1 MSRKEGKNSNAGNRE
16 VSSKIRSGPK
26 NEMEI
31 AIDILV
37 ELRDVRKKQIFLQMA
52 EEIEDLKKKLSKALD
67 LAEYH
72 QKRAKDLTIEN
83 DWLHSL
89 TCTPAVSPDK
99 KVTVVHTPFNLD
111 KISKKFKKSMKIQR
125 KCRWWWPSRELPKSL
140 KKSEV
145 DEEKSN
151 RMSNT
156 KIQNFVVNLL
166 KTENCVLEI
175 DLQCNDCFRRI
186 NYPGANEIQLKKIPK
201 HFSSFVCTYLLK

>member
-52 EEIEDLKKKLSKALD
+52 EEIDDLKKKLSKALD

-111 KISKKFKKSMKIQR
+111 EISKK
-125 KCRWWWPSRELPKSL
+125 
-140 KKSEV
+140 
-145 DEEKSN
+145 
-151 RMSNT
+151 
-156 KIQNFVVNLL
+156 
-166 KTENCVLEI
+166 
-175 DLQCNDCFRRI
+175 
-186 NYPGANEIQLKKIPK
+186 LKKINENSKKMQAVAAESETTKEIRGRRRKIESNEQHQDPK
-201 HFSSFVCTYLLK
+201 FLSQYSQNRKLRPRN

>member
-52 EEIEDLKKKLSKALD
+52 EEIDDLKKKLSKALD

-111 KISKKFKKSMKIQR
+111 EISKKLKEISENSKKMQAVAAESETTKESKEIRGRGRKIESNEQHQDPKFRSQSSQNR
-125 KCRWWWPSRELPKSL
+125 KLRPR
-140 KKSEV
+140 
-145 DEEKSN
+145 N
-151 RMSNT
+151 
-156 KIQNFVVNLL
+156 
-166 KTENCVLEI
+166 
-175 DLQCNDCFRRI
+175 
-186 NYPGANEIQLKKIPK
+186 
-201 HFSSFVCTYLLK
+201 

>member
-1 MSRKEGKNSNAGNRE
+1 MSRKDGKNCNAGNRE
-16 VSSKIRSGPK
+16 ASSKIRSGPK

-31 AIDILV
+31 AIDVLV

-111 KISKKFKKSMKIQR
+111 EISKK
-125 KCRWWWPSRELPKSL
+125 
-140 KKSEV
+140 
-145 DEEKSN
+145 
-151 RMSNT
+151 
-156 KIQNFVVNLL
+156 
-166 KTENCVLEI
+166 
-175 DLQCNDCFRRI
+175 
-186 NYPGANEIQLKKIPK
+186 LKKINENSKKMQAVAAESETTKESKEIRGRRRKIESNEQYQDPK
-201 HFSSFVCTYLLK
+201 FRSQSSQNRKLRPRN

>member
-1 MSRKEGKNSNAGNRE
+1 MSRKGGKNSNAGNGE
-16 VSSKIRSGPK
+16 SSAKVRSGPK
-26 NEMEI
+26 KELEI

-99 KVTVVHTPFNLD
+99 KITIHTPLNLD
-111 KISKKFKKSMKIQR
+111 EISKK
-125 KCRWWWPSRELPKSL
+125 
-140 KKSEV
+140 
-145 DEEKSN
+145 
-151 RMSNT
+151 
-156 KIQNFVVNLL
+156 
-166 KTENCVLEI
+166 
-175 DLQCNDCFRRI
+175 
-186 NYPGANEIQLKKIPK
+186 LKKINENSKKKPAESEPIEQSK
-201 HFSSFVCTYLLK
+201 EPRGRPRKIESNEQHQRSKLRSQCSQNRKLRPRNYSTMIVSEELCLRK